1 VGPQGLVHLLL
12 NLGQVMVSTCSDHGS
27 LEVIDEGPLEILAEV
42 DGVRLR
48 LSSQVRGTDSKAT
61 GK

>member
-1 VGPQGLVHLLL
+1 
-12 NLGQVMVSTCSDHGS
+12 MVSTCSDHGS